1 MNQRKKKGK
10 NMYAKSIPFQQEFLK
25 RSFAI
30 LTIITLLMLALPVA
44 TASAAEVGYF
54 SPSAAA
60 VNGKTAWTN
69 PSFSFSSND
78 QYTST
83 AGKNKQLKLSAFNI
97 TPIQGNSIIN
107 GIEVTLEG
115 HTDGRQVNV
124 SISGNG
130 GASWTSAKT
139 SGLPI
144 GSADSL
150 QILGGSGDKWGGTWA
165 SDNFTNTQFRVRVTS
180 ASTNNGFVYIDH
192 VQVKIYFQPPNATLT
207 VSPISEN
214 YGTGTTTLTATLTE
228 TTGGAAIVGKTVDFT
243 LQGASVGSG
252 VTDGSGVA
260 SVPGVNIS
268 GLASGTYGDAIRADF
283 AGDGGYPATYGLADL
298 TIVGLPLTVTA
309 DPQTKHYGYPEPTLT
324 YQYTGTLLSGD
335 SFTGGLLRDPGDIP
349 GDYFINQGTLTA
361 GPGYNITYV
370 GDFLTIDQAPLT
382 VTADSFAKNNNDPAI
397 TSFTFTY
404 DGFVF
409 VEDATALTTEPT
421 CELAAGVD
429 QTIAGTYPITCS
441 GGVADNYSF
450 TYEAGSLVVTA
461 VAEPPLPLTSIA
473 AQDGW
478 VRESGEFT
486 KKGGAMNA
494 TATTLR
500 LGDDALNRQYR
511 SILSFDTSALP
522 SNAVI
527 TKVTLHIAY
536 QGKTGTSP
544 FRTHGNLLVD
554 LKLGNFGT
562 SNLLQ
567 KADFQSLATLNSA
580 GIVGK
585 VPVSTS
591 IYESILTPTALT
603 QLNTQLSGTGLTQV
617 QLRLRFTKDDNND
630 FGADFLKFYTSNSL
644 IPNTQPV
651 LIIEYYVH

>member
-1 MNQRKKKGK
+1 MHTQSAPSQPGFLQRT
-10 NMYAKSIPFQQEFLK
+10 L
-25 RSFAI
+25 AI

-124 SISGNG
+124 AISGNAG
-130 GASWTSAKT
+130 VSWTSAKT

-144 GSADSL
+144 GSADSV
-150 QILGGSGDKWGGTWA
+150 QILGGSIDKWGGTWTA
-165 SDNFTNTQFRVRVTS
+165 DNFTNTQFRVRVTS

-192 VQVKIYFQPPNATLT
+192 VQVKVYFQPPNATLT
-207 VSPISEN
+207 VSPVSEN
-214 YGTGTTTLTATLTE
+214 YGTTTTTLTATLTE
-228 TTGGAAIVGKTVDFT
+228 TTGSAAIVGRTVDFT
-243 LQGASVGSG
+243 LLGASVGSG
-252 VTDGSGVA
+252 VTDSSGVA
-260 SVPGVNIS
+260 SVSGVNIS

-309 DPQTKHYGYPEPTLT
+309 DPQTKHYGYLEPTLT

-335 SFTGGLLRDPGDIP
+335 SFTGNLLRDPGDIP

-409 VEDATALTTEPT
+409 GEDATALTTEPS

-429 QTIAGTYPITCS
+429 QSIAGTYPIACN

-450 TYEAGSLVVTA
+450 NYVNGSLVVTA

-500 LGDDALNRQYR
+500 IGDDALNRQYR

-536 QGKTGTSP
+536 AGKAGTSP
-544 FRTHGNLLVD
+544 FKTHGNLLVD
-554 LKLGNFGT
+554 LKTAYFGT
-562 SNLLQ
+562 TNLLQ
-567 KADFQSLATLNSA
+567 KADFQSLATLSSA

-591 IYESILTPTALT
+591 IYESILTPTALA

-630 FGADFLKFYTSNSL
+630 FGADFLKFYSGNSL
-644 IPNTQPV
+644 IPNAQPV
-651 LIIEYYVH
+651 LIIEYYLH